1 MNLKLWESLPPADQK
16 IFMEAY
22 VIGRDLL
29 RQLNQEAADTQIAK
43 LRQAGM
49 TVTELTPAQLKLF
62 QDAVQPV
69 YSQFE
74 DRIGKQLIAEIR
86 AEIQKASK

>member
-1 MNLKLWESLPPADQK
+1 
-16 IFMEAY
+16 MEAN

-29 RQLNQEAADTQIAK
+29 RQLNKDSAETQIAG

-69 YSQFE
+69 YKQFE
-74 DRIGKQLIAEIR
+74 DRIGKQLIEEIR

>member
-1 MNLKLWESLPPADQK
+1 
-16 IFMEAY
+16 MEAN
-22 VIGRDLL
+22 VIGRDFL
-29 RQLNQEAADTQIAK
+29 RQLNKDSAETQIAA

-69 YSQFE
+69 YKQFE
-74 DRIGKQLIAEIR
+74 DRIGKQLIEEIR